1 MVWLSALTSSERQRF
16 RPRVDQTT
24 AHIPSQASPA
34 EADCLRHER
43 RRTRGD
49 SKTTTLYQNRL
60 RRINVR
66 EGFFNANKQRSDIYD
81 WRNRKFQKLKLC
93 SQIINP
99 NLQLG
104 IISKERGRW
113 ATWSM
118 ATLRLSFAQKIQ
130 QTFDLH
136 CWLSTNTFF
145 L

>member
-1 MVWLSALTSSERQRF
+1 MVGLSALTSSERQRF

-66 EGFFNANKQRSDIYD
+66 EGFLTQINNDLTSTTDAIANFK
-81 WRNRKFQKLKLC
+81 N
-93 SQIINP
+93 
-99 NLQLG
+99 
-104 IISKERGRW
+104 
-113 ATWSM
+113 
-118 ATLRLSFAQKIQ
+118 
-130 QTFDLH
+130 
-136 CWLSTNTFF
+136 
-145 L
+145 